1 MEADPNARASW
12 CPSFLCRTLKE
23 HVPRPGLRAGCLEP
37 DIMNQISMKKI
48 SVVFLCLLLLAP
60 AGYPAEMFNWLTQPY
75 VEHPVAPVDL
85 SNSPLIRQLLRSGN
99 IYLSLSDAIM
109 LAIQNNLDIQLE
121 RYTIPTADT
130 ELLRAKGGGLL
141 RGLTYEVYEVP
152 VGVGGPASPLVTAA
166 ASPGVGAAGS
176 VPTNPSEL
184 GALSEQLDNLSM
196 LQTVPLSSGPAIPQF
211 DPTLTGQLNWT
222 HTSTPDTDPLAY
234 GSNALT
240 GNTTNANAAYN
251 QGFGPGT
258 ELSAGFDNSRY
269 TTNSLQSAFSPYTTS
284 SLGFTVTQP
293 LLRGFG
299 LAVNRR
305 FIRISKNEQ
314 KIAGLLVQ
322 QQLIATVY
330 GVVRLYTD
338 LVALYEDVKV
348 KEETLASA
356 QKLYTDTKSEVDE
369 GTQAPVEL
377 TRANAQVYSI
387 RQDLIDSR
395 GLLEEQEAIVKNVI
409 TRRTDND
416 PEILNARI
424 IPTDTI
430 EVPKNDEIK
439 PLQDLVAQ
447 AFANRP
453 DLGQAGIQVDNT
465 QISLQGS
472 RNELRPEIDVVGT
485 AQNSGLAAQ
494 LNPLAPAIS
503 SPLLGGYGNALEQLA
518 TRKYPSYGVGLNI
531 TLPLRNRI
539 AQADVTRDEILLR
552 QSQVAQQQLR
562 KQAQLE
568 VEDAVIAMR
577 RARASYEAAVETQ
590 KLQQESLDVEQAKF
604 EVGASTSFFIIQ
616 YQSFLAQAE
625 STVVVAKSAYLKA
638 RAALERATG
647 TILDDNHISLVDAIR
662 GR

>member
-1 MEADPNARASW
+1 
-12 CPSFLCRTLKE
+12 
-23 HVPRPGLRAGCLEP
+23 
-37 DIMNQISMKKI
+37 MKKI
-48 SVVFLCLLLLAP
+48 SALFLILLLASP
-60 AGYPAEMFNWLTQPY
+60 GYPAEIFNWLSSPY
-75 VEHPVAPVDL
+75 VYHPIAPVDL

-99 IYLSLSDAIM
+99 IYLSLSDAIR

-121 RYTIPTADT
+121 RYNMPAADT
-130 ELLRAKGGGLL
+130 ELVRAKGGGGL
-141 RGLTYEVYEVP
+141 RGLAYNVFEVP

-166 ASPGVGAAGS
+166 ATPTIGAVGS

-184 GALSEQLDNLSM
+184 GALSEQLDNLALSQG
-196 LQTVPLSSGPAIPQF
+196 LPLSGGSPIPQF
-211 DPTLTGQLNWT
+211 DPVISGQVNAT
-222 HTSTPDTDPLAY
+222 HTSTPDTDPAAY
-234 GSNALT
+234 GATALN
-240 GNTTNANAAYN
+240 GSTTNANAGYT

-258 ELSAGFDNSRY
+258 ELNVGFDNSRY
-269 TTNSLQSAFSPYTTS
+269 TTNSLASAFSPYTAS
-284 SLGFTVTQP
+284 SVGFTVTQP

-314 KIAGLLVQ
+314 RIANLLVQ

-356 QKLYTDTKSEVDE
+356 EKLYADTKAEVDE

-430 EVPKNDEIK
+430 EVPAAEEIP
-439 PLQDLVAQ
+439 PLQNLVAE
-447 AFANRP
+447 AYTNRP
-453 DLGQAGIQVDNT
+453 DLRQAGLQVDNT

-472 RNELRPEIDVVGT
+472 RNELRPEIDLVGT
-485 AQNSGLAAQ
+485 AQNSALAGQ
-494 LNPLAPAIS
+494 LNPLLPAID
-503 SPLLGGYGNALEQLA
+503 SPLIGGYGTALEQLA
-518 TRKYPSYGVGLNI
+518 TRKFPTYGVGLNI
-531 TLPLRNRI
+531 TLPLRNRV
-539 AQADVTRDEILLR
+539 AQADVARDEILLR
-552 QSQVAQQQLR
+552 QGQVLEEQLR

-577 RARASYEAAVETQ
+577 RARASYDAAVQTE

-604 EVGASTSFFIIQ
+604 AVGASTSFFIIQ
-616 YQSFLAQAE
+616 YESFLAQAQ
-625 STVVVAKSAYLKA
+625 STVVVAKSSYLKA
-638 RAALERATG
+638 RAALQRATG
-647 TILDDNHISLVDAIR
+647 TILADNHVSLVDAVR

>member
-1 MEADPNARASW
+1 M
-12 CPSFLCRTLKE
+12 
-23 HVPRPGLRAGCLEP
+23 
-37 DIMNQISMKKI
+37 
-48 SVVFLCLLLLAP
+48 
-60 AGYPAEMFNWLTQPY
+60 
-75 VEHPVAPVDL
+75 
-85 SNSPLIRQLLRSGN
+85 
-99 IYLSLSDAIM
+99 
-109 LAIQNNLDIQLE
+109 
-121 RYTIPTADT
+121 
-130 ELLRAKGGGLL
+130 
-141 RGLTYEVYEVP
+141 
-152 VGVGGPASPLVTAA
+152 
-166 ASPGVGAAGS
+166 
-176 VPTNPSEL
+176 
-184 GALSEQLDNLSM
+184 
-196 LQTVPLSSGPAIPQF
+196 F
-211 DPTLTGQLNWT
+211 DPALTGQLNWT
-222 HTSTPDTDPLAY
+222 HQTTPTTSPLVNGTDAIA
-234 GSNALT
+234 GSVLS
-240 GNTTNANAAYN
+240 ANAGYM

-258 ELSAGFDNSRY
+258 ELSAGFDNTRY
-269 TTNSLQSAFSPYTTS
+269 TTNSRLSSFSPYTTS

-330 GVVRLYTD
+330 GIERLYTD

-348 KEETLASA
+348 KEETLTSA
-356 QKLYTDTKSEVDE
+356 EKLYTDTKAEVDE

-377 TRANAQVYSI
+377 TRANAQVFTI
-387 RQDLIDSR
+387 RQDLINSR

-416 PEILNARI
+416 LELLNARI
-424 IPTDTI
+424 IPTDSI
-430 EVPKNDEIK
+430 DVPDTDQVR
-439 PLQDLVAQ
+439 PLQDLVAL

-453 DLGQAGIQVDNT
+453 DLSQAGLQIVNT

-472 RNELRPEIDVVGT
+472 RNGLLPEIDLVGT
-485 AQNSGLAAQ
+485 AQNSALAGQ
-494 LNPLAPAIS
+494 LNPLAGVID
-503 SPLLGGYGNALEQLA
+503 SPLVGGYGNALEQLA
-518 TRKYPSYGVGLNI
+518 TRKYPTYGIGLNI

-539 AQADVTRDEILLR
+539 AQADVARDEILLR
-552 QSQVAQQQLR
+552 QSQVLEQQLR

-568 VEDAVIAMR
+568 VEDALIALR
-577 RARASYEAAVETQ
+577 RARGSYEAAVETQ

-616 YQSFLAQAE
+616 YESYLAQAR

-647 TILDDNHISLVDAIR
+647 TILDDNHISLADAIR

>member
-1 MEADPNARASW
+1 
-12 CPSFLCRTLKE
+12 
-23 HVPRPGLRAGCLEP
+23 
-37 DIMNQISMKKI
+37 MKKI

-60 AGYPAEMFNWLTQPY
+60 AGFPAPPGLPGEVFDRLKQPY

-85 SNSPLIRQLLRSGN
+85 SNSPRIRQLLRSGN
-99 IYLSLSDAIM
+99 IYLSLSDAIA
-109 LAIQNNLDIQLE
+109 LAIENNLSIQLE
-121 RYTIPTADT
+121 RYSLPAADT
-130 ELLRAKGGGLL
+130 ELLRAKAGGGL
-141 RGLTYEVYEVP
+141 RGLNYNVFEVP
-152 VGVGGPASPLVTAA
+152 VGVGGPASPLVTSAA
-166 ASPGVGAAGS
+166 ALSVGAAGS

-184 GALSEQLDNLSM
+184 GALSEQQDALSV
-196 LQTVPLSSGPAIPQF
+196 LQNVPLSTGPAIPQF
-211 DPTLTGQLNWT
+211 DPALTGQLNWT
-222 HTSTPDTDPLAY
+222 HQTTPDTNPLST
-234 GSNALT
+234 GTNAIA
-240 GNTTNANAAYN
+240 GNMLNANAGYV

-258 ELSAGFDNSRY
+258 ELNVAFDNTRS
-269 TTNSLQSAFSPYTTS
+269 TTNSLLSAFSPYTAS

-314 KIAGLLVQ
+314 RIAGLLVQ

-348 KEETLASA
+348 KEGTLASA
-356 QKLYTDTKSEVDE
+356 EKLYSDTKARVDE

-377 TRANAQVYSI
+377 TRANAQVFSI

-395 GLLEEQEAIVKNVI
+395 GLLEEQEAVVKNVL

-416 PEILNARI
+416 PEVLNARI
-424 IPTDTI
+424 IPTDSI
-430 EVPKNDEIK
+430 DVPETDETR
-439 PLQDLVAQ
+439 PLQDLLAL

-453 DLGQAGIQVDNT
+453 DLSQAGVQVENT

-472 RNELRPEIDVVGT
+472 RNGLLPEIDLLGV
-485 AQNSGLAAQ
+485 AQNNALAAQ
-494 LNPLAPAIS
+494 PNPLTRGIDTPVVS
-503 SPLLGGYGNALEQLA
+503 GYGNALEQLA
-518 TRKYPSYGVGLNI
+518 TRKYPTYGIGVNI

-552 QSQVAQQQLR
+552 QSQVLEQQLR

-568 VEDAVIAMR
+568 VEDALIAMR

-604 EVGASTSFFIIQ
+604 DVGASTSFFIIQ
-616 YQSFLAQAE
+616 YESYLAQAR
-625 STVVVAKSAYLKA
+625 STVVVARSAYLKA

-647 TILDDNHISLVDAIR
+647 TILDDNHVSLGDAIR

>member
-1 MEADPNARASW
+1 
-12 CPSFLCRTLKE
+12 
-23 HVPRPGLRAGCLEP
+23 
-37 DIMNQISMKKI
+37 MKKA
-48 SVVFLCLLLLAP
+48 SVVILSLILAAP
-60 AGYPAEMFNWLTQPY
+60 EASPAELFDWLKQPY
-75 VEHPVAPVDL
+75 VPHPVPSVDL
-85 SNSPLIRQLLRSGN
+85 SNSPRIQQLLRSGN
-99 IYLSLSDAIM
+99 IYLSLTDAVA
-109 LAIQNNLDIQLE
+109 LAIENNLDIQLE
-121 RYTIPTADT
+121 RYNIPAADT
-130 ELLRAKGGGLL
+130 ELLRARGGGGL
-141 RGLTYEVYEVP
+141 RGLPYNVFEVP

-184 GALSEQLDNLSM
+184 GALAEQLDNLAL
-196 LQTVPLSSGPAIPQF
+196 LQAIPLSSGSPIPQY
-211 DPTLTGQLNWT
+211 DPAVTGQVNWT
-222 HTSTPDTDPLAY
+222 HTSVPDIDPAAY
-234 GSNALT
+234 GANALN
-240 GNTTNANAAYN
+240 GNTTNANAGYT
-251 QGFGPGT
+251 QGFSTGT
-258 ELSAGFDNSRY
+258 SLNVAFNNQRN

-284 SLGFTVTQP
+284 NFGFTVTQP

-299 LAVNRR
+299 QAVNRR

-314 KIAGLLVQ
+314 RIAGLLVQ

-356 QKLYTDTKSEVDE
+356 EKLYTDTKAEVDE

-395 GLLEEQEAIVKNVI
+395 GLLEEQEAVIKNVI
-409 TRRTDND
+409 TRSTADD

-430 EVPKNDEIK
+430 EVPGADETR
-439 PLQDLVAQ
+439 PLQDLVAL
-447 AFANRP
+447 AYSKRP
-453 DLGQAGIQVDNT
+453 DLSQAGVQVENT
-465 QISLQGS
+465 QINLEGS
-472 RNELRPEIDVVGT
+472 RNELRPEVDIVGT
-485 AQNSGLAAQ
+485 AQNSALAGQ
-494 LNPLAPAIS
+494 LNSLLPGSAVPLNSALI
-503 SPLLGGYGNALEQLA
+503 GGYGSALQQLA
-518 TRKYPSYGVGLNI
+518 TRAYPTYGIGLNI
-531 TLPLRNRI
+531 NVPLRNRI

-552 QSQVAQQQLR
+552 QSQVLQAQLR

-577 RARASYEAAVETQ
+577 RARASYEAAVETE
-590 KLQQESLDVEQAKF
+590 KLQQESLDTEQAKF

-616 YQSFLAQAE
+616 YESFLAQAK

-647 TILDDNHISLVDAIR
+647 TILEDNHVSLGDAVR

>member
-1 MEADPNARASW
+1 M
-12 CPSFLCRTLKE
+12 
-23 HVPRPGLRAGCLEP
+23 
-37 DIMNQISMKKI
+37 MKKI

-60 AGYPAEMFNWLTQPY
+60 EAFPAEMFDWLKQPY
-75 VEHPVAPVDL
+75 VEHSFAPVDL
-85 SNSPLIRQLLRSGN
+85 SNSPLIRQLLRAGN
-99 IYLSLSDAIM
+99 IYLSLPDAIT
-109 LAIQNNLDIQLE
+109 LAVQNNLDIQLE
-121 RYTIPTADT
+121 RYGMPAADT
-130 ELLRAKGGGLL
+130 ELLRAQGGGMV
-141 RGLTYEVYEVP
+141 RGLTYSVFEVP

-184 GALSEQLDNLSM
+184 GALSEQLDNLSL
-196 LQTVPLSSGPAIPQF
+196 LQAIPLSSGPAIPQF
-211 DPTLTGQLNWT
+211 DPSLTGQLNWT

-234 GSNALT
+234 GANALN
-240 GNTTNANAAYN
+240 GNTTNANAGYT

-258 ELSAGFDNSRY
+258 ELNASFDNARY
-269 TTNSLQSAFSPYTTS
+269 TTNSLQSAFSPYTAS

-305 FIRISKNEQ
+305 FIRIAKNEQ
-314 KIAGLLVQ
+314 KIAGLLVR

-356 QKLYTDTKSEVDE
+356 EKLYTDTKAEVDE

-377 TRANAQVYSI
+377 TRANAQVYSL

-416 PEILNARI
+416 PDILNARI

-430 EVPKNDEIK
+430 EVPGTDEVR
-439 PLQDLVAQ
+439 PLQDLVAL
-447 AFANRP
+447 AFTNRP
-453 DLGQAGIQVDNT
+453 DLSQAGVQIENT

-472 RNELRPEIDVVGT
+472 RNGLRPEVDLVGT
-485 AQNSGLAAQ
+485 AQNSALAAQ
-494 LNPLAPAIS
+494 LNPLLPAFS

-518 TRKYPSYGVGLNI
+518 TRKYPTYGVGLNI

-552 QSQVAQQQLR
+552 QGQVLQEQLR

-577 RARASYEAAVETQ
+577 RAKASYEAAVETQ
-590 KLQQESLDVEQAKF
+590 KLQQESLDTEQAKF
-604 EVGASTSFFIIQ
+604 DVGASTSFFIIQ
-616 YQSFLAQAE
+616 YQSFLAQAR

>member
-1 MEADPNARASW
+1 M
-12 CPSFLCRTLKE
+12 T
-23 HVPRPGLRAGCLEP
+23 
-37 DIMNQISMKKI
+37 KKI
-48 SVVFLCLLLLAP
+48 SAVFLCLLLLAP
-60 AGYPAEMFNWLTQPY
+60 AGYPAEVFDWLKQPY
-75 VEHPVAPVDL
+75 VERPVPPVDL
-85 SNSPLIRQLLRSGN
+85 SNTPLIRQLLRSGN
-99 IYLSLSDAIM
+99 IYLSLPDAIN

-121 RYTIPTADT
+121 RYTLPAADT
-130 ELLRAKGGGLL
+130 ELLRAKGGGGL
-141 RGLTYEVYEVP
+141 RGLTYDVFEVP
-152 VGVGGPASPLVTAA
+152 VGVGGPASPLVTSAA
-166 ASPGVGAAGS
+166 TPTVGAAGS

-184 GALSEQLDNLSM
+184 GALSQQLDNLSL
-196 LQTVPLSSGPAIPQF
+196 LQTVSPSTGPAIPQF
-211 DPTLTGQLNWT
+211 DPALTGQLNWT
-222 HTSTPDTDPLAY
+222 HQTTPDTNPAAY
-234 GSNALT
+234 GANALAS
-240 GNTTNANAAYN
+240 NITNANAAYT

-269 TTNSLQSAFSPYTTS
+269 TTNSLQSAFSPYTSS

-356 QKLYTDTKSEVDE
+356 EKLYTDTKAEVDE

-377 TRANAQVYSI
+377 TRANAQVFSI
-387 RQDLIDSR
+387 RQDLINAR

-430 EVPKNDEIK
+430 EVPGKDETR
-439 PLQDLVAQ
+439 PLQDLVAV

-453 DLGQAGIQVDNT
+453 DLGQAGVQLENS

-472 RNELRPEIDVVGT
+472 RNGLRPEVDLVGV
-485 AQNSGLAAQ
+485 AQNSALAGQ
-494 LNPLAPAIS
+494 LNPLG
-503 SPLLGGYGNALEQLA
+503 SPLQTPLVGGYGTALEQLA
-518 TRKYPSYGVGLNI
+518 TRKYPTYGIGLNI
-531 TLPLRNRI
+531 VLPLRNRI

-552 QSQVAQQQLR
+552 QSQVLNEQLR

-577 RARASYEAAVETQ
+577 RARASYDAAVQTE
-590 KLQQESLDVEQAKF
+590 KLQQESLDTEQAKF
-604 EVGASTSFFIIQ
+604 DVGASTSFFIIQ
-616 YQSFLAQAE
+616 YQSFLAQAK

-647 TILDDNHISLVDAIR
+647 TILDDNHVSLSDAVR

>member
-1 MEADPNARASW
+1 
-12 CPSFLCRTLKE
+12 
-23 HVPRPGLRAGCLEP
+23 
-37 DIMNQISMKKI
+37 MNQISLKKI
-48 SVVFLCLLLLAP
+48 GIVFLCLLLLAP
-60 AGYPAEMFNWLTQPY
+60 AGFPAPADNKAFDWLKQPY
-75 VEHPVAPVDL
+75 VEHPMAPVDL
-85 SNSPLIRQLLRSGN
+85 SNSPRIRQLLRSGN
-99 IYLSLSDAIM
+99 IYLSLSDAIA
-109 LAIQNNLDIQLE
+109 LAIENNLDIQLE
-121 RYTIPTADT
+121 RYTLPAAQA
-130 ELLRAKGGGLL
+130 EVLRTKGGGLP
-141 RGLTYEVYEVP
+141 RGLTYNVYEVP
-152 VGVGGPASPLVTAA
+152 VGVGGPSSPLVTSAA
-166 ASPGVGAAGS
+166 TPTVAAAGS

-184 GALSEQLDNLSM
+184 GALSEQLDNLSQ
-196 LQTVPLSSGPAIPQF
+196 LQTVPLSTGPAIPQF

-222 HTSTPDTDPLAY
+222 HQTTPDTNPFAV

-240 GNTTNANAAYN
+240 GNTTNANAAYT

-258 ELSAGFDNSRY
+258 ELTAGFDNARY

-356 QKLYTDTKSEVDE
+356 EKLYSDTKAEVDE

-377 TRANAQVYSI
+377 TRANAQVFTI

-416 PEILNARI
+416 LEVLNARI
-424 IPTDTI
+424 IPTDSI
-430 EVPKNDEIK
+430 EVPGTDETR
-439 PLQDLVAQ
+439 PLQDLIAL

-453 DLGQAGIQVDNT
+453 DLRQAGVQIENT
-465 QISLQGS
+465 QIGLEGS
-472 RNELRPEIDVVGT
+472 RNGLRPEIDLVGT
-485 AQNSGLAAQ
+485 AQNSALAAQ
-494 LNPLAPAIS
+494 VNPLVPAIE

-518 TRKYPSYGVGLNI
+518 TRKYPTYGIGLNI

-552 QSQVAQQQLR
+552 QSQVLQEQLH

-568 VEDAVIAMR
+568 VEDALIAMR
-577 RARASYEAAVETQ
+577 RARASYEAAVQTEN
-590 KLQQESLDVEQAKF
+590 LQQESLNVEQAKF
-604 EVGASTSFFIIQ
+604 DVGASTSFFIIQ
-616 YQSFLAQAE
+616 YQSFLAQAK

-638 RAALERATG
+638 RAALERATA
-647 TILDDNHISLVDAIR
+647 TILEDNHVSLVDAVR

>member
-1 MEADPNARASW
+1 
-12 CPSFLCRTLKE
+12 
-23 HVPRPGLRAGCLEP
+23 
-37 DIMNQISMKKI
+37 MKKI
-48 SVVFLCLLLLAP
+48 PGKKIGVVFLCSLLVAP
-60 AGYPAEMFNWLTQPY
+60 ASYPAELFDWLKRPY
-75 VEHPVAPVDL
+75 VEHPIAPVDL
-85 SNSPLIRQLLRSGN
+85 SNSPRIRQLLRSGN
-99 IYLSLSDAIM
+99 IYLSLSDAIA
-109 LAIQNNLDIQLE
+109 LAIENNLDIQLE
-121 RYTIPTADT
+121 RYTLPAADAD
-130 ELLRAKGGGLL
+130 LLRAKGGGLV
-141 RGLTYEVYEVP
+141 RGLTYDVFEVP
-152 VGVGGPASPLVTAA
+152 VGVGGPASPLVTSAA
-166 ASPGVGAAGS
+166 TPTVGAAGS

-184 GALSEQLDNLSM
+184 GALSEQLDNLSL
-196 LQTVPLSSGPAIPQF
+196 LQSVPLSLGPAIPQF
-211 DPTLTGQLNWT
+211 DPALTGQFNWM
-222 HTSTPDTDPLAY
+222 HSSTPNINPLN
-234 GSNALT
+234 GTNALT
-240 GNTTNANAAYN
+240 GNTTNANAAYT

-258 ELSAGFDNSRY
+258 ELNVAFDNQRN
-269 TTNSLQSAFSPYTTS
+269 TINSLQSTFSPYTTS

-305 FIRISKNEQ
+305 FIRISKNEK

-356 QKLYTDTKSEVDE
+356 EKLYTDTKSEVEE

-377 TRANAQVYSI
+377 TRANAQVFSI

-395 GLLEEQEAIVKNVI
+395 GLLEEQEAIVKTVI

-416 PEILNARI
+416 PELLNARI
-424 IPTDTI
+424 IPTDSI
-430 EVPKNDEIK
+430 EVPGTDEIR
-439 PLQDLVAQ
+439 PLQDLIAS

-453 DLGQAGIQVDNT
+453 DLSQAGVQVENT

-472 RNELRPEIDVVGT
+472 RNGLRPEVDVVGT
-485 AQNSGLAAQ
+485 AQNSALAAQ
-494 LNPLAPAIS
+494 LNPLASAID
-503 SPLLGGYGNALEQLA
+503 SPFLGGYGSALEQLA
-518 TRKYPSYGVGLNI
+518 TRKYPSYGIGLNV

-552 QSQVAQQQLR
+552 QSQVLQEQLH

-568 VEDAVIAMR
+568 VEDALIAMR
-577 RARASYEAAVETQ
+577 RARASYDAAVETQ
-590 KLQQESLDVEQAKF
+590 KLQQESLDTEQAKF

-616 YQSFLAQAE
+616 YQSFLAQAR

-647 TILDDNHISLVDAIR
+647 TILDDNHVSLVDAIR

>member
-1 MEADPNARASW
+1 
-12 CPSFLCRTLKE
+12 
-23 HVPRPGLRAGCLEP
+23 
-37 DIMNQISMKKI
+37 MKNI
-48 SVVFLCLLLLAP
+48 CAVFLCLLLLAP
-60 AGYPAEMFNWLTQPY
+60 PGFAAELPGWLKDPY
-75 VEHPVAPVDL
+75 VEHPIAPVDL
-85 SNSPLIRQLLRSGN
+85 TNSPRIRQLLRSGN
-99 IYLSLSDAIM
+99 IYLSLSDAVA
-109 LAIQNNLDIQLE
+109 LAIENNLDIQLE
-121 RYTIPTADT
+121 RYTMPSADT
-130 ELLRAKGGGLL
+130 EVLRAKGGGVL
-141 RGLTYEVYEVP
+141 RGLTYNVFEVP

-184 GALSEQLDNLSM
+184 GALSEQQDNLS
-196 LQTVPLSSGPAIPQF
+196 LIQTVPLSTGPAIPGF
-211 DPTLTGQLNWT
+211 DPVLTGQLNWT
-222 HTSTPDTDPLAY
+222 HTTTPDIDPLAY
-234 GSNALT
+234 GTNALT
-240 GNTTNANAAYN
+240 GNTTNANAGYS

-258 ELSAGFDNSRY
+258 ELNAGFDNARN
-269 TTNSLQSAFSPYTTS
+269 TINSLQSAFSPYTTS

-314 KIAGLLVQ
+314 KIANLLVQ

-356 QKLYTDTKSEVDE
+356 EKLYADTKAEVDE
-369 GTQAPVEL
+369 GTQAPIEL
-377 TRANAQVYSI
+377 TRANAQVFSI

-416 PEILNARI
+416 PEVLNARI
-424 IPTDTI
+424 IPTDSI
-430 EVPKNDEIK
+430 DVPAAEEIR
-439 PLQDLVAQ
+439 PLQDLVTM
-447 AFANRP
+447 AFAKRP
-453 DLGQAGIQVDNT
+453 DLTQAGVQVENT

-472 RNELRPEIDVVGT
+472 RNGLRPEIDIVGT
-485 AQNSGLAAQ
+485 AQNSALAAQ
-494 LNPLAPAIS
+494 QNSLLGTPVIE
-503 SPLLGGYGNALEQLA
+503 SPLIGGYGSALEQLA

-531 TLPLRNRI
+531 TLPLRNRV

-552 QSQVAQQQLR
+552 QSQVLNQQLH

-568 VEDAVIAMR
+568 VEDALIAMR
-577 RARASYEAAVETQ
+577 RARASYDAAVETE
-590 KLQQESLDVEQAKF
+590 KLQQESLDTEQAKF

-616 YQSFLAQAE
+616 YQSFLAQAK

-647 TILDDNHISLVDAIR
+647 TILDDNHVSLPEAVR

>member
-1 MEADPNARASW
+1 
-12 CPSFLCRTLKE
+12 
-23 HVPRPGLRAGCLEP
+23 
-37 DIMNQISMKKI
+37 MKKI
-48 SVVFLCLLLLAP
+48 SAVFLCSLLAAP
-60 AGYPAEMFNWLTQPY
+60 PGWAAEVFDRLKQPY
-75 VEHPVAPVDL
+75 VEHPIAPVDL
-85 SNSPLIRQLLRSGN
+85 SNSPRIRQLLRSGN
-99 IYLSLSDAIM
+99 IYLSLSDAIA
-109 LAIQNNLDIQLE
+109 LAIENNLDIQLE
-121 RYTIPTADT
+121 RYNLPAADT
-130 ELLRAKGGGLL
+130 ELQRAKGGGLL
-141 RGLTYEVYEVP
+141 RGLNYNVFEVP
-152 VGVGGPASPLVTAA
+152 VGVGGPASPLITSSAA
-166 ASPGVGAAGS
+166 LSVGAAGS

-184 GALSEQLDNLSM
+184 GALSEAQDNLST
-196 LQTVPLSSGPAIPQF
+196 LQNIPISSGPAIPLF
-211 DPTLTGQLNWT
+211 DPALTGQLNWT
-222 HTSTPDTDPLAY
+222 HQTTPDTNPLAV
-234 GSNALT
+234 GSSAQAGSVL
-240 GNTTNANAAYN
+240 NANAGYA

-258 ELSAGFDNSRY
+258 ELTAGFDNTRY
-269 TTNSLQSAFSPYTTS
+269 TTNSLQSLFSPYTTS

-314 KIAGLLVQ
+314 RIAGLLVQ

-356 QKLYTDTKSEVDE
+356 EKLYTDTKAEVDE

-377 TRANAQVYSI
+377 TRANAQVFTI

-424 IPTDTI
+424 IPTDSI
-430 EVPKNDEIK
+430 DVPTTDEIR
-439 PLQDLVAQ
+439 PLQDLIAL

-453 DLGQAGIQVDNT
+453 DLRQAGVQVQNT
-465 QISLQGS
+465 QIGLEGS
-472 RNELRPEIDVVGT
+472 RNGLRPEIDLVGT
-485 AQNSGLAAQ
+485 AQNSALAAQ
-494 LNPLAPAIS
+494 LNPLTPGIQ
-503 SPLLGGYGNALEQLA
+503 SPLVGGYGSALEQLA
-518 TRKYPSYGVGLNI
+518 TRKYPSYGIGVNI

-552 QSQVAQQQLR
+552 QSQVLEQQLH

-568 VEDAVIAMR
+568 VEDALIAMR
-577 RARASYEAAVETQ
+577 RARASYEAALETQ

-616 YQSFLAQAE
+616 YESFLAQAR

-647 TILDDNHISLVDAIR
+647 TILDDNHVSLGEAIR

>member
-1 MEADPNARASW
+1 
-12 CPSFLCRTLKE
+12 
-23 HVPRPGLRAGCLEP
+23 
-37 DIMNQISMKKI
+37 
-48 SVVFLCLLLLAP
+48 
-60 AGYPAEMFNWLTQPY
+60 
-75 VEHPVAPVDL
+75 
-85 SNSPLIRQLLRSGN
+85 
-99 IYLSLSDAIM
+99 
-109 LAIQNNLDIQLE
+109 
-121 RYTIPTADT
+121 
-130 ELLRAKGGGLL
+130 
-141 RGLTYEVYEVP
+141 
-152 VGVGGPASPLVTAA
+152 
-166 ASPGVGAAGS
+166 
-176 VPTNPSEL
+176 
-184 GALSEQLDNLSM
+184 
-196 LQTVPLSSGPAIPQF
+196 
-211 DPTLTGQLNWT
+211 
-222 HTSTPDTDPLAY
+222 
-234 GSNALT
+234 
-240 GNTTNANAAYN
+240 
-251 QGFGPGT
+251 
-258 ELSAGFDNSRY
+258 
-269 TTNSLQSAFSPYTTS
+269 
-284 SLGFTVTQP
+284 VTQP

-305 FIRISKNEQ
+305 YIRISKNEK

-356 QKLYTDTKSEVDE
+356 EKLYTDTKSEVDE

-395 GLLEEQEAIVKNVI
+395 GLLEEQEAIVKTVI

-424 IPTDTI
+424 IPTDSI
-430 EVPKNDEIK
+430 EVPGTDETK
-439 PLQDLVAQ
+439 PLQEWVAL

-453 DLGQAGIQVDNT
+453 DLRQAGVQIENT

-485 AQNSGLAAQ
+485 AQNSALAAQ
-494 LNPLAPAIS
+494 LNPLLPPIE
-503 SPLLGGYGNALEQLA
+503 SPLIGGYGNALEQLA
-518 TRKYPSYGVGLNI
+518 TRKYPTYGIGLNI
-531 TLPLRNRI
+531 TWPLRNRV

-552 QSQVAQQQLR
+552 QSQVIQEQLH

-568 VEDAVIAMR
+568 VEDALIAMR

-616 YQSFLAQAE
+616 YQSFLAQAK
-625 STVVVAKSAYLKA
+625 STVVVAQSAYLKA

-647 TILDDNHISLVDAIR
+647 TILDDNHISLGDAVR
-662 GR
+662 GRGTATTP